1 MEKGQDMYLFN
12 RRDSLKLLLTAA
24 PALITRAAKAAADSW
39 DGVWTGAF
47 PDGASV
53 QVTISGP
60 SVTNYKYKGQDV
72 TINSQQVA
80 PKSVVFTVGAM
91 NAQIRMG
98 RTGKKSANFFYK
110 EPNGFANHTGVH
122 LQ

>member
-1 MEKGQDMYLFN
+1 MFVAG
-12 RRDSLKLLLTAA
+12 
-24 PALITRAAKAAADSW
+24 AAKAAANSW
-39 DGVWTGAF
+39 DGVWSGAF
-47 PDGASV
+47 PDGATV

-60 SVTNYKYKGQDV
+60 SVTDYKYKGQGV

-80 PKSVVFTVGAM
+80 PKGVVLTVGAM
-91 NAQIRMG
+91 NAQIRMS
-98 RTGKKSANFFYK
+98 RTGKKSANFSYK

>member
-39 DGVWTGAF
+39 DGVWAGAF

-98 RTGKKSANFFYK
+98 RTGKKSANFSYK